1 MLICIDAKC
10 CAEPYLGQSVET
22 GTIYASDFM
31 ESVQKSGDDE
41 DESGI
46 RHVVVSQVLEI
57 GIISHSI
64 ITGLLLGVSQSPCTI
79 RPLLGALS
87 FHQFFEGF
95 ALGGCISQAKF
106 GNLHSTVMAC
116 FFVVTAP
123 LGAWRGAS

>member
-1 MLICIDAKC
+1 MTNQTVKEAH
-10 CAEPYLGQSVET
+10 
-22 GTIYASDFM
+22 

-64 ITGLLLGVSQSPCTI
+64 IIGLLLEMSQSPCTI

-95 ALGGCISQAKF
+95 ALGGCI
-106 GNLHSTVMAC
+106 
-116 FFVVTAP
+116 
-123 LGAWRGAS
+123 